1 MAGDGERFG
10 DHGASYVALET
21 ARGGGMVPPDDVSQ
35 TQTAAGEGVLRGLG
49 LEPYPA
55 AANTTTG
62 TRGEATR
69 REQGWEMMHD
79 ALRCPLSRE
88 RFVDPVVAG
97 DGFSYERVHILA
109 WIEEEGGEA
118 ATSPIT
124 AADDL
129 SSWAKA
135 PSLSCVRP
143 WPQSPPAAAGG
154 TGMHGSCCRSSDARR
169 GLLHVLAGHP
179 TALQGA
185 TAGGYL
191 STAARSG
198 GVVALAAH
206 STQLA
211 PVRPCPAATGM
222 ARR

>member
-1 MAGDGERFG
+1 M
-10 DHGASYVALET
+10 VAPW
-21 ARGGGMVPPDDVSQ
+21 APMVPPDDVSQ

-62 TRGEATR
+62 TRGEATW

-124 AADDL
+124 RRPMGA
-129 SSWAKA
+129 
-135 PSLSCVRP
+135 SLVPNHALRQTLEAWNAIGGGGERP
-143 WPQSPPAAAGG
+143 
-154 TGMHGSCCRSSDARR
+154 
-169 GLLHVLAGHP
+169 P
-179 TALQGA
+179 T
-185 TAGGYL
+185 
-191 STAARSG
+191 SR
-198 GVVALAAH
+198 
-206 STQLA
+206 
-211 PVRPCPAATGM
+211 
-222 ARR
+222 